1 MEVNFNLLPPA
12 SDGSQ
17 SELLDSVLLPTDIS
31 SCETSWTGDCER
43 IKLHEAIWK
52 QSCSRTHALWCSCGN
67 WTSHIKLCGG
77 GSDAGGGET
86 GGGVTGA
93 GDIENVDPA
102 TTAEPR

>member
-1 MEVNFNLLPPA
+1 MEVNFNLLPP
-12 SDGSQ
+12 SDGSP
-17 SELLDSVLLPTDIS
+17 SELLDSVLLPGDTG
-31 SCETSWTGDCER
+31 SCETSWSGESER

-52 QSCSRTHALWCSCGN
+52 QSCSRTHALWCACGN

-86 GGGVTGA
+86 GGGATGA

-102 TTAEPR
+102 TAAEPR